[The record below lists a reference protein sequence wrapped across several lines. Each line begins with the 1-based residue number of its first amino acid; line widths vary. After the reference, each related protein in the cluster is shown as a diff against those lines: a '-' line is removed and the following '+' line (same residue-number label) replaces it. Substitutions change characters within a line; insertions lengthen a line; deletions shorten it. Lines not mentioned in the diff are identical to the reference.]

1 MSHYVTNITKRI
13 YLSRFHISIN
23 QKWLHTERNSSKRR
37 PLAVTI
43 IAILS
48 IITGIISIVVGLA
61 PLAIGAFVPELSI
74 LLFASGGV
82 LIAIGIGYLVVSYGL
97 LKGKGWAWTVT
108 LILSFIGIVFGI
120 ISIVGGNFFSIIQL
134 VINVAIV
141 YFLYR
146 PQSKEFF
153 GKPPN
158 AKI

>member
-1 MSHYVTNITKRI
+1 
-13 YLSRFHISIN
+13 
-23 QKWLHTERNSSKRR
+23 
-37 PLAVTI
+37 
-43 IAILS
+43 
-48 IITGIISIVVGLA
+48 
-61 PLAIGAFVPELSI
+61 LAIGAFVPELSI

-141 YFLYR
+141 YFLHR
-146 PQSKEFF
+146 PQSKQFF

>member
-1 MSHYVTNITKRI
+1 M
-13 YLSRFHISIN
+13 
-23 QKWLHTERNSSKRR
+23 HTEKDSSKRR

-97 LKGKGWAWTVT
+97 LKGKRWAWTVT

-120 ISIVGGNFFSIIQL
+120 INCRGELLLNNTTGN
-134 VINVAIV
+134 
-141 YFLYR
+141 
-146 PQSKEFF
+146 
-153 GKPPN
+153 
-158 AKI
+158 

>member
-1 MSHYVTNITKRI
+1 M
-13 YLSRFHISIN
+13 
-23 QKWLHTERNSSKRR
+23 HTERDSSKRR

-153 GKPPN
+153 GKSPN

>member
-1 MSHYVTNITKRI
+1 
-13 YLSRFHISIN
+13 
-23 QKWLHTERNSSKRR
+23 
-37 PLAVTI
+37 
-43 IAILS
+43 
-48 IITGIISIVVGLA
+48 VVGLA
-61 PLAIGAFVPELSI
+61 PLAIGAFIPELSI

-120 ISIVGGNFFSIIQL
+120 ISLVGGNFFSIIQL
-134 VINVAIV
+134 IINVAIV
-141 YFLYR
+141 YFLYK
-146 PQSKEFF
+146 PQVKAFF